1 VERGEARAGSPFSQE
16 TVAWRGSWRYRMP
29 FMERY
34 CIKGQELLGTVATA
48 VVAARDGDPISQ
60 VKATA
65 ALFAFNEHIR
75 TCRACA
81 DFSSLEKGET
91 IH

>member
-1 VERGEARAGSPFSQE
+1 MSV
-16 TVAWRGSWRYRMP
+16 
-29 FMERY
+29 MERY

-48 VVAARDGDPISQ
+48 VVAARNDDAIAKQ
-60 VKATA
+60 QATE
-65 ALFAFNEHIR
+65 ALLNFNGHIR

-81 DFSSLEKGET
+81 DFSYLQNGET

>member
-1 VERGEARAGSPFSQE
+1 
-16 TVAWRGSWRYRMP
+16 
-29 FMERY
+29 
-34 CIKGQELLGTVATA
+34 
-48 VVAARDGDPISQ
+48 

-81 DFSSLEKGET
+81 DFSSLQNGET